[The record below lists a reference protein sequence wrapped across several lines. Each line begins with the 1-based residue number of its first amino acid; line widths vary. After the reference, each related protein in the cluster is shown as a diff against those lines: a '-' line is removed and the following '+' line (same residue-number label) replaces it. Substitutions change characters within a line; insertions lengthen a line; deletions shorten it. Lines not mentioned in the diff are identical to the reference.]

1 MPAAKAALT
10 RPTEQP
16 LRAPRMHH
24 IAIQTRN
31 LENCRAWYQDFF
43 GCHVSWSLSTFNE
56 LTLSRLPGITQLTE
70 LVVGDLRFH
79 LFERDSNGLHDLT
92 IGAVQFQHV
101 CMSVNSHRELDDW
114 RNRWLDLFASGR
126 YKFALPDPPTDMVV
140 DERGIENFYA
150 FDVNGLEF
158 EFTYVPRGAS

>member
-1 MPAAKAALT
+1 
-10 RPTEQP
+10 
-16 LRAPRMHH
+16 
-24 IAIQTRN
+24 
-31 LENCRAWYQDFF
+31 
-43 GCHVSWSLSTFNE
+43 
-56 LTLSRLPGITQLTE
+56 
-70 LVVGDLRFH
+70 
-79 LFERDSNGLHDLT
+79 
-92 IGAVQFQHV
+92 
-101 CMSVNSHRELDDW
+101 MSVNSHRELDDW